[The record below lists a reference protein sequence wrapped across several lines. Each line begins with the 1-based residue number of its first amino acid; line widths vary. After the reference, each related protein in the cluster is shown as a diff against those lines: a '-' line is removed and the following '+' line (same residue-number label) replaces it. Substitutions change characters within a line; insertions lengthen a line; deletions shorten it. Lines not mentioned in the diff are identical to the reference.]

1 MIQAW
6 QLFDGTTK
14 VHAPKEA
21 RSSGTRKGQGPQW
34 VDSCL
39 SRPLLDFQPGNLLCS
54 GERPGSARS
63 GLLLRTLKERNGYSQ
78 HEV

>member
-39 SRPLLDFQPGNLLCS
+39 SRQSVTFLAWQPAKLTRTAKFGQEQSFNN
-54 GERPGSARS
+54 E
-63 GLLLRTLKERNGYSQ
+63 GLKK
-78 HEV
+78 